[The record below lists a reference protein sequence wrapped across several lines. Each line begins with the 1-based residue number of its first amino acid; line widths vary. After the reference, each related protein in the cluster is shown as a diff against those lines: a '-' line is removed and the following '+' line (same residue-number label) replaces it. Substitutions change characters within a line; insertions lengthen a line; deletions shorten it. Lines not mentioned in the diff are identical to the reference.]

1 MIYCKKL
8 LEMSLVHNS
17 GVAGGVG
24 KNKSVEQTVEFIAC
38 DRQCQSNCSVE
49 RLTAQVFEGALT
61 LFIFTAQ
68 VHSVEER
75 LRGS

>member
-1 MIYCKKL
+1 MFYCKTL
-8 LEMSLVHNS
+8 LEMSLAHNS
-17 GVAGGVG
+17 GAAGGSE

-49 RLTAQVFEGALT
+49 RLTAQVFEDALT

-68 VHSVEER
+68 VHTVEER
-75 LRGS
+75 LRWS